1 MSQHLTTTDK
11 NPCFEQ
17 EDYLITHYSILLA
30 NILSETHFEK
40 KIYLKMETDFPFF
53 IERIVKNQ
61 LLNHFKN
68 TYHLIFTENEQEY
81 FDLLLTVPGSHV
93 LEQSIAK
100 EKLYI

>member
-1 MSQHLTTTDK
+1 
-11 NPCFEQ
+11 
-17 EDYLITHYSILLA
+17 
-30 NILSETHFEK
+30 
-40 KIYLKMETDFPFF
+40 METDFPFF